1 MIYLKYGKKYIEK
14 LKEDDAKAILE
25 SIVDYCVSYAGDS
38 YSDFARPVIKLLV
51 SRKLVEYGEAK
62 QIVRSDLQYIPLPI
76 QDRDECC
83 YHCQHSY
90 EDETITGDWVLCCPY
105 KKEVIFPSEV
115 CRKFKEYEPMKG

>member
-1 MIYLKYGKKYIEK
+1 MIYLKYGKKDIEK

-51 SRKLVEYGEAK
+51 SRKLVEYGETK

-76 QDRDECC
+76 GQFKTEMNAVIIVNIRMKMKRLQVIGC
-83 YHCQHSY
+83 YVAH
-90 EDETITGDWVLCCPY
+90 I
-105 KKEVIFPSEV
+105 KK
-115 CRKFKEYEPMKG
+115 K